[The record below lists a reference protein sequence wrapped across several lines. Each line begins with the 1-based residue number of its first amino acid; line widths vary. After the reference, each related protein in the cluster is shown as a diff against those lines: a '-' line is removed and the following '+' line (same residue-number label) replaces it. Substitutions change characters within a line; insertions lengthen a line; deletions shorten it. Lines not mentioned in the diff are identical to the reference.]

1 MSTMSML
8 LKNDNRE
15 ELMLLVSMQA
25 LVRGTLIR
33 KSLMELRAEFEEINK
48 ELEGG
53 ASARVSTDWPANT
66 PCRPRFKSAK
76 EDSDILQRLAEKGWC
91 KLQPSHQSEQS
102 GGTKGDAA
110 SQQYSSDFQS
120 RSSSSSLEESV
131 QSSSVGSSLPPGA
144 GAEGDRPSAQSHSE
158 NSHVDYEGLTD
169 VQSPVTSIKETTEN
183 TQPLE
188 QTINM
193 REQLK
198 ENPDASK
205 SFSSARSDRGTEP
218 NGERESPFKSG
229 HGVESISAETLDAR
243 GESERSRGTEE
254 DEDHAPVR
262 GGYHGEKMMHRQSL
276 NETEFTLVSSVEA
289 SSVHLSSLDDE
300 SVSGNAVLEDERLE
314 YGGVETTSKSEVM
327 EDLDQDESELGV
339 LLSSTS
345 LGDQSSSNQ
354 YNGSAA
360 ADVDAKRDGSEEL
373 DSEGQEDQIRQRSSA
388 GHNGPQQSSPQ
399 RSKADSS
406 PLVPVFHQSSNGEGQ
421 ALHSQTMSSL
431 PHDEERPSL
440 LRTCS
445 QQTSLS
451 QGNRMESKGS
461 KHVDP
466 KQKQSTVTSEGSIGR
481 SLGAMGVDPDHS
493 RQSSMQDDH
502 RVSDLDAS
510 VAADMTS
517 IWSTDLSGID
527 DEQVPQRDEAKLKE
541 MRNNMAMELLWIQ
554 QAIESRKNY
563 LRLKSKMTC
572 SDATDQ

>member
-1 MSTMSML
+1 MQM
-8 LKNDNRE
+8 KNDNRE
-15 ELMLLVSMQA
+15 ELVLLVSMQA

-33 KSLMELRAEFEEINK
+33 KSLMELRAEFEEINE

-102 GGTKGDAA
+102 EGTEGDAA

-120 RSSSSSLEESV
+120 RSSSSSLEESG
-131 QSSSVGSSLPPGA
+131 QPSSVCSSLTHGSKS
-144 GAEGDRPSAQSHSE
+144 EGNRPSAYSHSE
-158 NSHVDYEGLTD
+158 NSHVDNEGLTD
-169 VQSPVTSIKETTEN
+169 VQSSVASIKETTEN

-188 QTINM
+188 QTVNM

-198 ENPDASK
+198 ENSDASK
-205 SFSSARSDRGTEP
+205 SLSSAQSDREVEP
-218 NGERESPFKSG
+218 NGERESRFKSG
-229 HGVESISAETLDAR
+229 HGVESVTAETLDAR
-243 GESERSRGTEE
+243 GESERSRGTGD

-262 GGYHGEKMMHRQSL
+262 GSCHGEKIMHRHSL
-276 NETEFTLVSSVEA
+276 NETDFTLVSSMEA
-289 SSVHLSSLDDE
+289 SSVHLSSLDDG
-300 SVSGNAVLEDERLE
+300 SVSGNAVLDDERLG
-314 YGGVETTSKSEVM
+314 YGGVGTTSNDEVM
-327 EDLDQDESELGV
+327 EDLDQEESELGD

-345 LGDQSSSNQ
+345 LGDQSLSDQ
-354 YNGSAA
+354 YNGTSA
-360 ADVDAKRDGSEEL
+360 ADVGAKRDDSEEL
-373 DSEGQEDQIRQRSSA
+373 DSKEQEEQIRQRSSA
-388 GHNGPQQSSPQ
+388 GQDGPQQPSPQ
-399 RSKADSS
+399 TSKADSS
-406 PLVPVFHQSSNGEGQ
+406 PLVPVFNQSSNGEGQ

-431 PHDEERPSL
+431 PHDREKPSL
-440 LRTCS
+440 LRSCC

-466 KQKQSTVTSEGSIGR
+466 KQQQSAMTSEGSIGR
-481 SLGAMGVDPDHS
+481 SLGAMRVDPDHS
-493 RQSSMQDDH
+493 RQSSMQDDN
-502 RVSDLDAS
+502 RASDLDAS

-517 IWSTDLSGID
+517 IWSSDLSGID